1 MRHPQRTLLAVSSTL
16 LFTLALLSHQAS
28 FSQARAI
35 ATYDSTNSNGNSD
48 SPHWKRES
56 HGHSPYS
63 NPAISPGGAL
73 QGGDVPSG
81 NTGGTTGP
89 TRKRSL
95 FSVDE
100 NTRAQDAD
108 RVRVVHSAFQQSRR
122 PFHRRLP
129 TEIPEEPEAQ
139 YVNVDLWEESDDD
152 EVRTLIEPQYP
163 SLDLFDEED
172 EELFDI
178 GDDDTVVEI
187 GNKKTADRST
197 DNLTYMVDEWEEE
210 LETDMDELMDWV
222 EDDHILSRHAPE
234 RKKNERVTKPQAP
247 VPAPGSVAEVMGSH
261 RLRDQAS
268 VRDVLVDEDEAS
280 PFQRIFSESWL
291 F

>member
-1 MRHPQRTLLAVSSTL
+1 MRHPQRSLLAVSSTL
-16 LFTLALLSHQAS
+16 FFTLVLLTHQAS

-35 ATYDSTNSNGNSD
+35 ATYDSSNNNGNSY
-48 SPHWKRES
+48 SLHWKRES
-56 HGHSPYS
+56 HGHSPYT
-63 NPAISPGGAL
+63 NPAITPGGAL
-73 QGGDVPSG
+73 QGDDEPSS
-81 NTGGTTGP
+81 NTGGTAGP

-95 FSVDE
+95 LSVDE
-100 NTRAQDAD
+100 NIRAQDAD
-108 RVRVVHSAFQQSRR
+108 RAKVLHSAFQQTRR
-122 PFHRRLP
+122 PFQRRLP
-129 TEIPEEPEAQ
+129 TETSEEPEPQ

-178 GDDDTVVEI
+178 SEDDTVVEI
-187 GNKKTADRST
+187 GNKKTADGSS

-222 EDDHILSRHAPE
+222 EDDHILSRHGQE
-234 RKKNERVTKPQAP
+234 RKKNEKATRLQAP
-247 VPAPGSVAEVMGSH
+247 APASGSAAEVMGSH

>member
-1 MRHPQRTLLAVSSTL
+1 MRHPQRSLLAVSSTL
-16 LFTLALLSHQAS
+16 LFTLVLLTHQAS
-28 FSQARAI
+28 LSQARAI
-35 ATYDSTNSNGNSD
+35 ATYDSSNSNGISD
-48 SPHWKRES
+48 SLHWKRGRN
-56 HGHSPYS
+56 GHSPYS
-63 NPAISPGGAL
+63 NPAIAPGGAL

-81 NTGGTTGP
+81 NAGGTTGP

-100 NTRAQDAD
+100 DSRAQDSSRA
-108 RVRVVHSAFQQSRR
+108 RVVHGAFQQTRR
-122 PFHRRLP
+122 PFQHRLP
-129 TEIPEEPEAQ
+129 TEILEEPETQ

-178 GDDDTVVEI
+178 GEDGTVVEV
-187 GNKKTADRST
+187 GNKKTAERNSD
-197 DNLTYMVDEWEEE
+197 DLTYMVDEWEEE

-222 EDDHILSRHAPE
+222 EDDHILSRHAQE
-234 RKKNERVTKPQAP
+234 RKKNEKVTKPQAP
-247 VPAPGSVAEVMGSH
+247 APAPGSAAEVMGSN

-268 VRDVLVDEDEAS
+268 VRDVIIDEDEAS

>member
-1 MRHPQRTLLAVSSTL
+1 MRHPQRSLLAVSSTL
-16 LFTLALLSHQAS
+16 LFTLALLTYQAS

-35 ATYDSTNSNGNSD
+35 ATYDSSNSDGNSD
-48 SPHWKRES
+48 SLYWKRETP
-56 HGHSPYS
+56 GHSPYS
-63 NPAISPGGAL
+63 NPAIKPGDAL
-73 QGGDVPSG
+73 QTGDVPGG

-95 FSVDE
+95 SVNDD
-100 NTRAQDAD
+100 TRDAS
-108 RVRVVHSAFQQSRR
+108 RARVVHSAFQQTRR
-122 PFHRRLP
+122 PFLHRLP
-129 TEIPEEPEAQ
+129 TEPLEEPETQ

-178 GDDDTVVEI
+178 GEDDTVVEI
-187 GNKKTADRST
+187 GRKKAAERNL

-222 EDDHILSRHAPE
+222 EDDHILSRHGQD
-234 RKKNERVTKPQAP
+234 RKKNTIPQAP
-247 VPAPGSVAEVMGSH
+247 APAPAPAAEVMGSN

-268 VRDVLVDEDEAS
+268 VRDVIVDEDEAS